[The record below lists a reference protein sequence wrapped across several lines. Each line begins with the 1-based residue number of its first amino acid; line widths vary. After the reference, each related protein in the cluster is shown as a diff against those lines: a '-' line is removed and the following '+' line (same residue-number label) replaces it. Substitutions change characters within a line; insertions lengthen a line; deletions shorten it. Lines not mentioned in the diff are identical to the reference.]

1 MDLSHEWKVITSFYF
16 QKNGYTQFFSF
27 CFISNAWTYVSIR
40 SFLFWYFEPVFM
52 IYDFFLL
59 FYSSLSVSQRILI
72 FLELILFWHG
82 NTFQKYFIIF
92 CNIPSD
98 IRLKIG
104 LVLVTKLKTVI
115 LGLLWDMILLHY
127 KLWFPYIFHML
138 MVYGYA
144 FVRHKIT
151 GYI

>member
-1 MDLSHEWKVITSFYF
+1 MKSYH
-16 QKNGYTQFFSF
+16 Q
-27 CFISNAWTYVSIR
+27 
-40 SFLFWYFEPVFM
+40 FLFSKEWLYSFFFRFALLVMHEHMYPSGVF
-52 IYDFFLL
+52 DFDILNLYLWFTIFFF

-72 FLELILFWHG
+72 FLELFLLWHG

-98 IRLKIG
+98 IRFKIG
-104 LVLVTKLKTVI
+104 LALVTKLKTVI
-115 LGLLWDMILLHY
+115 LGLLWYMIMLHY